1 MRLGEGIFYWFM
13 NDNFE
18 QLVHDIHACEHQA
31 VLAIT
36 GGGSGA
42 ISQLL
47 QVPGASRTVLEAV
60 VPYAST
66 ALATWLGTAAD
77 QACSESTA
85 RAMAMAAWM
94 RARELAPAADP
105 HRLLGVGATASLA
118 SDRPKRGDH
127 RVHVA
132 VQTATTTATLSI
144 VFEKDQRTR
153 REEERLAAELVL
165 LALAEH
171 SQLATDQVAL
181 DFRQRLLPHESIT
194 TNSEH
199 AEPAWTE
206 LLLGKRSHLRYPDAT
221 ETPQAV
227 FPGAFN
233 PLHAG
238 HQRMAEFAAERLDGA
253 VAYELSITNVDKPPL
268 DFIEIGLR
276 LRQSSATSNPRLE
289 PLLLTD
295 APTFRAKSELFPGC
309 TFVVGA
315 DTIQRVGDQRYYTG
329 AEGSFDAA
337 IGQIAEHG
345 CRFLVFGREIDDK
358 FLALSELN
366 LPPALRALCD
376 EVTADEFREDVSSTE
391 LRNTSES

>member
-1 MRLGEGIFYWFM
+1 M

-18 QLVHDIHACEHQA
+18 QLVLDIHACEHQA
-31 VLAIT
+31 VLAVT

-66 ALATWLGTAAD
+66 ALAAWLGTAAD

-85 RAMAMAAWM
+85 RAMAMASWM
-94 RARELAPAADP
+94 RARELAPTVDP
-105 HRLLGVGATASLA
+105 HRLLGVSATASLA
-118 SDRPKRGDH
+118 SDRPKRGEH

-132 VQTATTTATLSI
+132 VQTATTTATSSI
-144 VFEKDQRTR
+144 VFEKDRRTR
-153 REEERLAAELVL
+153 HEEERLASELVL

-171 SQLATDQVAL
+171 SRLATDQAAL
-181 DFRQRLLPHESIT
+181 GFRQQLQPHESIA

-199 AEPAWTE
+199 GESAWTE
-206 LLLGKRSHLRYPDAT
+206 LLLGKRSHVRYPDTA
-221 ETPQAV
+221 EPPQAV

-233 PLHAG
+233 PLHLG
-238 HQRMAEFAAERLDGA
+238 HQRMAEFAAERLSCT

-276 LRQSSATSNPRLE
+276 LRQHSATSSPRLE

-315 DTIQRVGDQRYYTG
+315 DTIQRVGDPRYYTG

-337 IGQIAEHG
+337 IGQIAERG
-345 CRFLVFGREIDDK
+345 CRFLVFGRETDGK
-358 FLALSELN
+358 FLTLAELT

-391 LRNTSES
+391 LRDSSESK

>member
-1 MRLGEGIFYWFM
+1 M
-13 NDNFE
+13 NNSIE
-18 QLVHDIHACEHQA
+18 QLIRDVHDCEQQA

-36 GGGSGA
+36 GGGSSA

-66 ALATWLGTAAD
+66 ALAAWLGTAAD

-105 HRLLGVGATASLA
+105 HRLLGVGATASLT

-132 VQTATTTATLSI
+132 VQTATTTATSSI
-144 VFEKDQRTR
+144 VFEKDRRTR
-153 REEERLAAELVL
+153 PEEERLAAELVL
-165 LALAEH
+165 LTLAEH
-171 SQLATDQVAL
+171 SQLATDQAAL
-181 DFRQRLLPHESIT
+181 DFRQKLQPHELIAT
-194 TNSEH
+194 TSEH
-199 AEPAWTE
+199 GESAWTE
-206 LLLGKRSHLRYPDAT
+206 LLLGKHSHVRYPDAV
-221 ETPQAV
+221 ETPQAI

-233 PLHAG
+233 PLHVG
-238 HQRMAEFAAERLDGA
+238 HWRIAKFAAERLSCA

-276 LRQSSATSNPRLE
+276 LRQHTATSSPRLE

-315 DTIQRVGDQRYYTG
+315 DTIQRVGDPRYYTG
-329 AEGSFDAA
+329 IEGSFDAA
-337 IGQIAEHG
+337 LGQIAERG
-345 CRFLVFGREIDDK
+345 CRFLVFGREIDGK

-376 EVTADEFREDVSSTE
+376 EVTAKEFREDVSSTE
-391 LRNTSES
+391 LREERQHQKKS